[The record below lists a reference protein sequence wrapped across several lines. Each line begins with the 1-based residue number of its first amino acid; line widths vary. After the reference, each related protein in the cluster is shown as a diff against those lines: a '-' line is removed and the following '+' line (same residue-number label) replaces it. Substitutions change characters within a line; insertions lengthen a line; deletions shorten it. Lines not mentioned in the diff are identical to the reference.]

1 MWTACSAIMRRTPTT
16 RSLGADWVAALA
28 RLYTPT
34 RYPLHCL
41 QMGSAYL
48 VQIVPASTIE
58 NCVMFQA
65 ADQLRWVSRAA
76 YRTRELANAHA
87 DAGFVTGERKAWE
100 EDPCW
105 QGFRE
110 LLERVL
116 ATYDWAEHFI
126 ALNIVAKPAFDE
138 ACVRQ
143 LVRSA
148 RGNRDTLLAQM
159 LDAQWEDSER
169 SRRWTGAP
177 GRIRVRDGRQRG
189 HDGGLGREVGAAR
202 RCRHRAPIA
211 PRCPTTR
218 TPPKRRRA
226 RRAPSVHLSASRP
239 EACRRGQ
246 HFRRNDMRK
255 VMIGGT
261 GMTRFGKFLDTNLR
275 ALAAEAATAALAD
288 ADTAADEVGMVF
300 FGNAAGGLLGAQE
313 CVRGQVALRHTGLLG
328 KPIVNVENAC
338 ASSSTA
344 FHLAVLAVGSGQCD
358 VALAVG
364 AEKMSNED
372 RTVPLKALEAAA
384 DRDEFE
390 ELKKRIAPG
399 GAGSG
404 SVFMDLYSNLARDFA
419 ERTGATPADYARVSV
434 KQRRAGALNGKA
446 QFQEAV
452 TVEDVLESRMIAE
465 PLTLMMCSPI
475 GDGAAALVLMSED
488 YAQRKAL
495 NPVAVLASELRSGQ
509 GDDPEAPPVAEVAG
523 ATAAY
528 ETAGLG
534 PEDIS
539 VAEIHDAAAPAE
551 LMLSEQLKFCRP
563 GDAVGLLRDGV
574 TALEGRMPIN
584 PSGGAHQQ
592 GPPDRC
598 DRRGATCRARRPDAR
613 PLWRAP
619 AGRRAVRPR
628 RERRRLD
635 RRGCCRRLCDHSRV
649 DPPLTHRPRPNS
661 RGDTS
666 KTGRKGMSESAVL
679 VETAGRAGV
688 ITINRPER
696 SERARPADLPS
707 P

>member
-1 MWTACSAIMRRTPTT
+1 
-16 RSLGADWVAALA
+16 
-28 RLYTPT
+28 
-34 RYPLHCL
+34 
-41 QMGSAYL
+41 
-48 VQIVPASTIE
+48 
-58 NCVMFQA
+58 
-65 ADQLRWVSRAA
+65 
-76 YRTRELANAHA
+76 
-87 DAGFVTGERKAWE
+87 
-100 EDPCW
+100 
-105 QGFRE
+105 
-110 LLERVL
+110 
-116 ATYDWAEHFI
+116 
-126 ALNIVAKPAFDE
+126 
-138 ACVRQ
+138 
-143 LVRSA
+143 
-148 RGNRDTLLAQM
+148 
-159 LDAQWEDSER
+159 
-169 SRRWTGAP
+169 
-177 GRIRVRDGRQRG
+177 
-189 HDGGLGREVGAAR
+189 
-202 RCRHRAPIA
+202 
-211 PRCPTTR
+211 
-218 TPPKRRRA
+218 
-226 RRAPSVHLSASRP
+226 
-239 EACRRGQ
+239 
-246 HFRRNDMRK
+246 MRK

-313 CVRGQVALRHTGLLG
+313 CVRGQVALRHSGLLG

-434 KQRRAGALNGKA
+434 KQRRAGALNEKA

-488 YAQRKAL
+488 YAQRKAV

-509 GDDPEAPPVAEVAG
+509 GDDPEAPPVAQAA

-551 LMLSEQLKFCRP
+551 LMLSEQLGSAAQAMRWDCCGMASPRSKAACRSTRAA
-563 GDAVGLLRDGV
+563 GSSAR
-574 TALEGRMPIN
+574 
-584 PSGGAHQQ
+584 
-592 GPPDRC
+592 
-598 DRRGATCRARRPDAR
+598 AT
-613 PLWRAP
+613 
-619 AGRRAVRPR
+619 
-628 RERRRLD
+628 
-635 RRGCCRRLCDHSRV
+635 
-649 DPPLTHRPRPNS
+649 
-661 RGDTS
+661 
-666 KTGRKGMSESAVL
+666 
-679 VETAGRAGV
+679 
-688 ITINRPER
+688 R
-696 SERARPADLPS
+696 SARPARRSSSSS
-707 P
+707 PTRCAAARARASGKAHGSASPRTPAAGSARMPPPPA

>member
-1 MWTACSAIMRRTPTT
+1 MWTACSAIMRRTPTMT
-16 RSLGADWVAALA
+16 GLSADWVAALA

-100 EDPCW
+100 EDACW

-138 ACVRQ
+138 ACIRQ

-169 SRRWTGAP
+169 SRRWTGAL
-177 GRIRVRDGRQRG
+177 VEFARG
-189 HDGGLGREVGAAR
+189 TEGNAATMADWVAKWVPLGDAAIEGY
-202 RCRHRAPIA
+202 CAALPDNA
-211 PRCPTTR
+211 TPR
-218 TPPKRRRA
+218 KRRRA
-226 RRAPSVHLSASRP
+226 RRAPSAPLSASRP
-239 EACRRGQ
+239 EARRRGQ

-313 CVRGQVALRHTGLLG
+313 CVRGQVALRHSGLLG

-399 GAGSG
+399 GAGTG

-434 KQRRAGALNGKA
+434 KQRRAGALNEKA

-488 YAQRKAL
+488 YAQRKAV

-509 GDDPEAPPVAEVAG
+509 GDDPEAPPVAQAA

-551 LMLSEQLKFCRP
+551 LMLSEQLGFCRP

-584 PSGGAHQQ
+584 PSGGLISKGH
-592 GPPDRC
+592 PI
-598 DRRGATCRARRPDAR
+598 GATGAAQLVELADQMRGRSGARQR
-613 PLWRAP
+613 
-619 AGRRAVRPR
+619 
-628 RERRRLD
+628 
-635 RRGCCRRLCDHSRV
+635 
-649 DPPLTHRPRPNS
+649 
-661 RGDTS
+661 
-666 KTGRKGMSESAVL
+666 ESARFGL
-679 VETAGRAGV
+679 AENAGGWIGADAAAACV
-688 ITINRPER
+688 TILGSTRH
-696 SERARPADLPS
+696 
-707 P
+707 

>member
-1 MWTACSAIMRRTPTT
+1 
-16 RSLGADWVAALA
+16 
-28 RLYTPT
+28 
-34 RYPLHCL
+34 
-41 QMGSAYL
+41 
-48 VQIVPASTIE
+48 
-58 NCVMFQA
+58 
-65 ADQLRWVSRAA
+65 
-76 YRTRELANAHA
+76 
-87 DAGFVTGERKAWE
+87 
-100 EDPCW
+100 
-105 QGFRE
+105 
-110 LLERVL
+110 
-116 ATYDWAEHFI
+116 
-126 ALNIVAKPAFDE
+126 
-138 ACVRQ
+138 
-143 LVRSA
+143 
-148 RGNRDTLLAQM
+148 
-159 LDAQWEDSER
+159 
-169 SRRWTGAP
+169 
-177 GRIRVRDGRQRG
+177 
-189 HDGGLGREVGAAR
+189 
-202 RCRHRAPIA
+202 
-211 PRCPTTR
+211 
-218 TPPKRRRA
+218 
-226 RRAPSVHLSASRP
+226 
-239 EACRRGQ
+239 
-246 HFRRNDMRK
+246 MRK

-434 KQRRAGALNGKA
+434 KQRRAGALNEKA

-475 GDGAAALVLMSED
+475 GDGAAALVLMSEE
-488 YAQRKAL
+488 AAARKAVQ
-495 NPVAVLASELRSGQ
+495 PVSVLASELRSGQ
-509 GDDPEAPPVAEVAG
+509 GDDPEAPPVAQAA

-551 LMLSEQLKFCRP
+551 LMLSEQLGFCPP
-563 GDAVGLLRDGV
+563 GDAVGLLQGWRHRARRPHADQPERR
-574 TALEGRMPIN
+574 T
-584 PSGGAHQQ
+584 HQQ
-592 GPPDRC
+592 GPPHRR
-598 DRRGATCRARRPDAR
+598 DRRGAARRARRPDAR
-613 PLWRAP
+613 PLRRAP
-619 AGRRAVRPR
+619 AGERAVRSR

-635 RRGCCRRLCDHSRV
+635 RRGCCRRMRDHPGV
-649 DPPLTHRPRPNS
+649 DPPLIDREEPGRRPGRRDCAALRWRVAS
-661 RGDTS
+661 RVHARGAHDQ
-666 KTGRKGMSESAVL
+666 A
-679 VETAGRAGV
+679 
-688 ITINRPER
+688 
-696 SERARPADLPS
+696 ERAPGA
-707 P
+707 

>member
-1 MWTACSAIMRRTPTT
+1 MVY
-16 RSLGADWVAALA
+16 RSYNVMQDGHETYVDGLLRDHAKNAHDAGLSADWVAALA

-138 ACVRQ
+138 ACIRQ

-169 SRRWTGAP
+169 SRAVGPARSSNSRAGRKATRPRWRTGSP
-177 GRIRVRDGRQRG
+177 NG
-189 HDGGLGREVGAAR
+189 
-202 RCRHRAPIA
+202 CRSAMPPSRPTA

-218 TPPKRRRA
+218 TPRKRRRA
-226 RRAPSVHLSASRP
+226 RRAPSAPLSALRP

-313 CVRGQVALRHTGLLG
+313 CVRGQVALRHSGLLG

-434 KQRRAGALNGKA
+434 KQRRAGALNEKA

-488 YAQRKAL
+488 YAQRKAV

-509 GDDPEAPPVAEVAG
+509 GDDPEAPPVAQAA

-551 LMLSEQLKFCRP
+551 LMLSEQLRFCRP

-584 PSGGAHQQ
+584 PSGGLISKGH
-592 GPPDRC
+592 PI
-598 DRRGATCRARRPDAR
+598 GATGAAQ
-613 PLWRAP
+613 
-619 AGRRAVRPR
+619 
-628 RERRRLD
+628 
-635 RRGCCRRLCDHSRV
+635 
-649 DPPLTHRPRPNS
+649 
-661 RGDTS
+661 
-666 KTGRKGMSESAVL
+666 L
-679 VETAGRAGV
+679 VELADQMRGRSGARQREGARFGLAENAGGWIGADAAAACV
-688 ITINRPER
+688 TILGSTRH
-696 SERARPADLPS
+696 
-707 P
+707 